1 MKNKSVATVAILV
14 LGTWMIA
21 CAGNTAVPAG
31 SSQPSSASAS
41 TTGPDKGQS
50 AANEIKIDNFSF
62 SPAILTVPAG
72 TTVKWTNHDD
82 IPHNIVSSEQKFKS
96 KPLDTDDSFS
106 FTFSTPGTY
115 QYFCG
120 LHPKMVGKVIVE
132 AAK

>member
-1 MKNKSVATVAILV
+1 MNKSIVTVSILV
-14 LGTWMIA
+14 LSTWLIA
-21 CAGNTAVPAG
+21 CTAPSATPA
-31 SSQPSSASAS
+31 SSAQAAVAASAAA
-41 TTGPDKGQS
+41 PDKGMS
-50 AANEIKIDNFSF
+50 ATEVKIDNFSF
-62 SPAILTVPAG
+62 SPAALTVTAG
-72 TTVKWTNHDD
+72 TTVTWINHDD

-96 KPLDTDDSFS
+96 KPLDTDDKYS